1 MRYLAQYKIDRNTRK
16 TMLELSHGEVITR
29 PDARLFYDFN
39 VELMRRL
46 YGNEF
51 IENMLKD
58 RLREMEK
65 G

>member
-1 MRYLAQYKIDRNTRK
+1 MRYLAQYKTDKNKRK

-29 PDARLFYDFN
+29 PDAQLFYEFN

>member
-1 MRYLAQYKIDRNTRK
+1 
-16 TMLELSHGEVITR
+16 MLELSLGEVITR
-29 PDARLFYDFN
+29 PDAQLFYEFN
-39 VELMRRL
+39 VELMRKL

-58 RLREMEK
+58 RLRELER